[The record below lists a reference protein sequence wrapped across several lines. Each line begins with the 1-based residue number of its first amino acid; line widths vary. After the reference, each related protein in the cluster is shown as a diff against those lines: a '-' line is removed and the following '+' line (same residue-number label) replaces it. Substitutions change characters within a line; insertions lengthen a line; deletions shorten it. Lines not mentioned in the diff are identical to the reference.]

1 MTTIYRN
8 IRLSLFLFIWAMIS
22 SGCQIMP
29 PPTEVPNNYAQYYL
43 SLQSLNEQELLQ
55 EIAKQELAITQQ
67 NKPLLKDVAE
77 IKMLFLFS
85 LPRSPIYNSY
95 RAKALLNTLEAEQK
109 NHALLSI
116 SPTDQALISLLKDQL
131 NQKLLMRN
139 RLVEQ
144 QQQQQLLATQQT
156 QLLAEQVQQLQ
167 QTIIQ
172 LKKIEQAISQREQ

>member
-1 MTTIYRN
+1 MTKFRHN
-8 IRLSLFLFIWAMIS
+8 SRLSLFLLILAIIS
-22 SGCQIMP
+22 SGCQIIP
-29 PPTEVPNNYAQYYL
+29 LSEEVADSYAQYYL
-43 SLQSLNEQELLQ
+43 SLQSLSEQELLQ
-55 EIAKQELAITQQ
+55 EVAEQEQAMARQ
-67 NKPLLKDVAE
+67 KEPLLKDIAE

-116 SPTDQALISLLKDQL
+116 SPTDQALVSLLKDQL

-139 RLVEQ
+139 RMVEQ
-144 QQQQQLLATQQT
+144 QQQQQFLATQQT